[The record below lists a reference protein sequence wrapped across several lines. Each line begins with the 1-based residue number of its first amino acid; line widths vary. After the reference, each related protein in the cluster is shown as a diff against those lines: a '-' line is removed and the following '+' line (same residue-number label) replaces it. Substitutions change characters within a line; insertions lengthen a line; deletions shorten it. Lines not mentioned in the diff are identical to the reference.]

1 MALRMDES
9 AKDTLLH
16 PHPSDMGCLR
26 ICGHYR
32 PNHTPGTKSG
42 VVLALASAL
51 TGAERIVPLY
61 SQAHRVKA
69 ERHVQK

>member
-1 MALRMDES
+1 MALGMDES

-32 PNHTPGTKSG
+32 PNHTPGAKSG
-42 VVLALASAL
+42 VGACVRPALFVAYPVLFVAAQALRLAPVDGWS
-51 TGAERIVPLY
+51 
-61 SQAHRVKA
+61 
-69 ERHVQK
+69 

>member
-1 MALRMDES
+1 MSNERWEKGKRVFLETKGS
-9 AKDTLLH
+9 ASD
-16 PHPSDMGCLR
+16 PSSCAEHIG
-26 ICGHYR
+26 
-32 PNHTPGTKSG
+32 G
-42 VVLALASAL
+42 VCAAL